1 MNENHSWSAGIGRW
15 MGVQVS
21 VHVLLM
27 LFIAAIFCVQY
38 QYGHLISRDM
48 AGTAMI
54 TTLVLL
60 GSILAHELAH
70 VFALLN
76 LGGMARRIVLTP
88 WGGNSDMYLP
98 SEPVAR
104 LIVYAAGPFVN
115 ASVFLIATVLL
126 MQSQD
131 VNVASLVNPF
141 RPHGYMLSDS
151 AVSLIKIVAWINFQL
166 LIVNLIPSFPFD
178 GAQIVRSLLEM
189 FGLADSKIRS
199 ESALMVL
206 GNGCALTIIG
216 LAWLAYGQNP
226 GPIEPAWFLMLAAGI
241 TLYFAGR
248 YSFDCQTATNYENTD
263 RVDER
268 DWDFEGYPHE
278 SSFFGLANAD
288 DYQGL
293 PLDDEEVLS
302 GTESQWMQE
311 KQRARAADERERE
324 LREERQA
331 DVILEKLHSGGG
343 IGSLSEDDR
352 EVLNRVSHRLRK
364 RRENAPVQSD

>member
-1 MNENHSWSAGIGRW
+1 MNENQSWSAGIGRW

-27 LFIAAIFCVQY
+27 LFVAAIFCVQY
-38 QYGHLISRDM
+38 QFNHLINRDM

-60 GSILAHELAH
+60 GSILVHELAH
-70 VFALLN
+70 IFVLFN

-88 WGGNSDMYLP
+88 WGGNSNMYLP

-104 LIVYAAGPFVN
+104 LIVHLAGPFVN
-115 ASVFLIATVLL
+115 ASVFLIAAALL
-126 MQSQD
+126 TQSHQVD
-131 VNVASLVNPF
+131 VVSLINPF
-141 RPHGYMLSDS
+141 RPHAYVLSDS
-151 AVSLIKIVAWINFQL
+151 VVSLIKIVAWINFQML
-166 LIVNLIPSFPFD
+166 VVNLIPSFPFD
-178 GAQIVRSLLEM
+178 GANIVRSLFEM

-216 LAWLAYGQNP
+216 LSWLAYGQNP

-248 YSFDCQTATNYENTD
+248 YSFDCQTATNNEVPD
-263 RVDER
+263 RIDER

-278 SSFFGLANAD
+278 ASFFGLANAD
-288 DYQGL
+288 DYQDL
-293 PLDDEEVLS
+293 PADDAEVLA
-302 GTESQWMQE
+302 GTDSQWMQE

-364 RRENAPVQSD
+364 RRENAQMQND